1 MKTLLALER
10 ALQSA
15 APHQLLDTLRDLLAR
30 HWDAEPVE
38 LLLADYGMTVLQPV
52 TIPPYTG
59 KPISA
64 FTGELGRLFG
74 SQETTVRDVAPG
86 RVEALVPVTVR
97 GDRLGVL
104 RVTLPAEACD
114 VDELEVIAGILGREL
129 VMSERDTDL
138 YLQARRTQRL
148 TLAAELQWQLLPARA
163 CARPEYELGAQLEPA
178 YNIHGD
184 NFDWCA
190 EADYLTLT
198 VTNGMGEGIDA
209 ALLTNLAVNALRN
222 ARRGG
227 TALAGQAALADQ
239 ALYAQYQGRM
249 HVSTLLLRFELS
261 TGQVEVVDAGSPQA
275 WLLRDGTVSLVPF
288 DAQLPLGMVEET
300 PYDVQHMHVLRGD
313 RLLFVSDGIYDAASA
328 EGEKYG
334 ERALARALNDTRL
347 LPAAQVPAAVLRA
360 LEEWRGTPAPADD
373 AMVVC
378 LDWRGGSAEVE

>member
-1 MKTLLALER
+1 MKTLLTLER

-30 HWDAEPVE
+30 HWGADPVE

-52 TIPPYTG
+52 SIPPYTG

-74 SQETTVRDVAPG
+74 SQETTVREVAPG

-114 VDELEVIAGILGREL
+114 VDELEVIAGVLGREL

-138 YLQARRTQRL
+138 YLQARRTRRL

-227 TALAGQAALADQ
+227 TELAGQAALTDQ
-239 ALYAQYQGRM
+239 AIYAHYQGRM

-261 TGQVEVVDAGSPQA
+261 TGRVEVVDAGSPQA

-300 PYDVQHMHVLRGD
+300 PYDVQYMDVVRGD

-334 ERALARALNDTRL
+334 ERALARALTDTRL

-378 LDWRGGSAEVE
+378 LDWQGGTEEAE